1 MKKKKLYIFLA
12 IGLAILGGVV
22 YWYKKNN
29 ETDKKVRY
37 MTETVQR
44 GTLTSTIVASG
55 SIVADSQE
63 TVDPTISGTVSDLS
77 VKIGDVVKK
86 GDFLFSIIN
95 DDLDAQVAQASA
107 SYQQALNSLESA
119 KNNRD
124 SAEAE
129 YRVADKK
136 DDKDDDAYSKR
147 QLEVLE
153 NKISLAEGSIIQA
166 QKNLSASASSYRNVV
181 SDAGKRKV
189 LSPIDGTI
197 IEVSI
202 KNGDDLGSSLNNS
215 SEPAIIVGNLN
226 TLKAEVPVNE
236 VDITKVAVGQKVSL
250 SLDALENIE
259 FTGEV
264 EKIDSIGTATS
275 GVVNYGVTVKFDKL
289 DERIKPTMS
298 VSAIISISKK
308 ENVLIVPSGAIKNGQ
323 RGSFVEILV
332 QDVPERV
339 MITTGDSNDTSTE
352 VTSGISEGQ
361 KIITKTIA
369 AEGDN
374 PSTMNNSSSANNR
387 SGTNAIRIPGVSG
400 GGMRN

>member
-1 MKKKKLYIFLA
+1 MKKKKLYIFLVT
-12 IGLAILGGVV
+12 GLVILGGVV

-29 ETDKKVRY
+29 NTDKKVRY
-37 MTETVQR
+37 MTETVQK
-44 GTLTSTIVASG
+44 GTLVSTIVASG

-119 KNNRD
+119 KNSRD

-129 YRVADKK
+129 YRVAEKK

-197 IEVSI
+197 VEVSI
-202 KNGDDLGSSLNNS
+202 KNGDDLGSSSNNS

-236 VDITKVAVGQKVSL
+236 VDIAKVAVGQKVSL
-250 SLDALENIE
+250 SLDALENME

-275 GVVNYGVTVKFDKL
+275 GVVNYGVTVKFDNL

-298 VSAIISISKK
+298 VSAIISISRK
-308 ENVLIVPSGAIKNGQ
+308 ENVLIVPSGSIKNGQ

-352 VTSGISEGQ
+352 VISGISEGQ
-361 KIITKTIA
+361 KIITKTII
-369 AEGDN
+369 AEGGSS
-374 PSTMNNSSSANNR
+374 STMNNSSSASNR